1 MFPSNLITEVPNGF
15 YVKEGMPHKARVM
28 GKNVKYHHIRKL
40 LYEYSKT
47 CPEPLI
53 PTTDK
58 TESKQ
63 QMFNGSS

>member
-1 MFPSNLITEVPNGF
+1 
-15 YVKEGMPHKARVM
+15 MPHKARVM

-40 LYEYSKT
+40 QHEYSKP

-58 TESKQ
+58 MESNQ
-63 QMFNGSS
+63 QMFNGSSRLEKGGLVEGHAIKAE